1 MKWIINASFSLI
13 VSQFEEDKN
22 EDKAC
27 EMYERI
33 LKIDPGHEAAKEAH
47 YNLRGLEQDA
57 QELGVDI
64 R

>member
-1 MKWIINASFSLI
+1 
-13 VSQFEEDKN
+13 
-22 EDKAC
+22 
-27 EMYERI
+27 MYERI

-64 R
+64 RSVLIQF

>member
-1 MKWIINASFSLI
+1 
-13 VSQFEEDKN
+13 
-22 EDKAC
+22 
-27 EMYERI
+27 MYERI

-64 R
+64 RLVLYLISGIFLRLHKCSFMKK